1 MSPDQLSAVFAGDE
15 LSITYLSSEEM
26 LETEGA
32 IAPIVVAV
40 AGGATLNVVIYSLAN
55 AGVGDGVTLEG
66 LLEAA
71 VVGGA
76 AGAATFGLTT
86 VLASGVVVRYVVI
99 PKDVAAALGA
109 LGGGIVAGF
118 NGRIQAREIAELKK
132 AVESATSAPATNDDD
147 GDG

>member
-1 MSPDQLSAVFAGDE
+1 MLFAGDE

-32 IAPIVVAV
+32 VAPIVV
-40 AGGATLNVVIYSLAN
+40 AGGATLNVVIYSIAN

-71 VVGGA
+71 VAGGA

-86 VLASGVVVRYVVI
+86 VLVGGVVLRYVVV

-109 LGGGIVAGF
+109 LGGGVVAGF
-118 NGRIQAREIAELKK
+118 NGRIQTREIAELKK
-132 AVESATSAPATNDDD
+132 AVESAPSAPATNDD